1 MEHVSNIGY
10 AGVGSYWSTR
20 FSWFTA
26 LNRIK
31 SCSGPSIEQTCLFDA
46 LFVYM
51 CFTVRAWFLEKK
63 TNTFSGSAV
72 FGCPDIGTQRRTTS
86 ALLRRLMQFLAN
98 QRTLT
103 GLLRGHWNWLRALFH
118 QSNIFVL
125 NRAKSKVSQ
134 WAEKNVFLKVHGY
147 VIVNPVFST
156 VSCYI
161 AIPWVKSPLSAPQK
175 KTQRLQHSDAV
186 VGPSPGSSWALHLQ
200 ICGGIPGIMLC
211 LVVVIDPSEKW
222 WTSSVGIMTFKI
234 FGET

>member
-1 MEHVSNIGY
+1 MEHVSTIGY

-31 SCSGPSIEQTCLFDA
+31 SCSGPSIEQTCLFDT
-46 LFVYM
+46 LFVYVFHSSSM
-51 CFTVRAWFLEKK
+51 ISWKK

-72 FGCPDIGTQRRTTS
+72 FGCPDIGTQRHTTS

-98 QRTLT
+98 QRALT

-134 WAEKNVFLKVHGY
+134 WEEKNVLLKVHGY
-147 VIVNPVFST
+147 VIVKSLFSQPFPVTLLFHGWNRHWRLHNKKKHSAFS
-156 VSCYI
+156 I
-161 AIPWVKSPLSAPQK
+161 ATQSWVHHQDL
-175 KTQRLQHSDAV
+175 RGLF
-186 VGPSPGSSWALHLQ
+186 
-200 ICGGIPGIMLC
+200 ICR
-211 LVVVIDPSEKW
+211 
-222 WTSSVGIMTFKI
+222 SVGEFL
-234 FGET
+234 GLYYAWWL

>member
-1 MEHVSNIGY
+1 MFWPFNW
-10 AGVGSYWSTR
+10 A
-20 FSWFTA
+20 
-26 LNRIK
+26 N
-31 SCSGPSIEQTCLFDA
+31 
-46 LFVYM
+46 LFVRCLICIYVFHSSSM
-51 CFTVRAWFLEKK
+51 ISWKK

-175 KTQRLQHSDAV
+175 KHSAFSIATQ
-186 VGPSPGSSWALHLQ
+186 SWVHHQDLRGLF
-200 ICGGIPGIMLC
+200 ICR
-211 LVVVIDPSEKW
+211 
-222 WTSSVGIMTFKI
+222 SVGESL
-234 FGET
+234 GLCYAWWL